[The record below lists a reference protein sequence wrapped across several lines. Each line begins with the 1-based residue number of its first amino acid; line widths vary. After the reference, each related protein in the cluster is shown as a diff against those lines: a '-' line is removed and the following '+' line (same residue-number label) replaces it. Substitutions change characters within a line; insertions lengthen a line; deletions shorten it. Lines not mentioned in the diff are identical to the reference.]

1 MGRNADSTTKISH
14 CFWIIVKRLNE
25 YREKK
30 KHEDLE
36 GMSLQGP
43 RFFFF
48 LPHSH
53 RQHSLQNTET
63 KRKRRGP

>member
-30 KHEDLE
+30 KNEDLE

-43 RFFFF
+43 RFC
-48 LPHSH
+48 
-53 RQHSLQNTET
+53 
-63 KRKRRGP
+63 